1 MKREKHAEWWAT
13 PPKLVGPLVVILMF
27 LVMALG
33 SFFVAGGRFQEAILT
48 CAAGAFL
55 ILVAL
60 LDLVAEL
67 IRYQRLILDG
77 LENQKPRQDQ

>member
-13 PPKLVGPLVVILMF
+13 PPKLIGPLVVILVF
-27 LVMALG
+27 LVVSLCG
-33 SFFVAGGRFQEAILT
+33 FFVAGGKFQEAILT
-48 CAAGAFL
+48 CAAGAVF

-77 LENQKPRQDQ
+77 LENQKRIQD

>member
-13 PPKLVGPLVVILMF
+13 PPKLVGPGVVILVF
-27 LVMALG
+27 LVIPLCG
-33 SFFVAGGRFQEAILT
+33 FFVAGGRFQEAILT
-48 CAAGAFL
+48 CAAGAVF

-67 IRYQRLILDG
+67 IRYQRLILEG
-77 LENQKPRQDQ
+77 LENQKPRQD

>member
-13 PPKLVGPLVVILMF
+13 PPKLVGPLVVILLL
-27 LVMALG
+27 LVMSFCA
-33 SFFVAGGRFQEAILT
+33 FFVASGKFQEAILT
-48 CAAGAFL
+48 CAVGAFFV
-55 ILVAL
+55 LVAL

-77 LENQKPRQDQ
+77 LENGKSPQDQ

>member
-1 MKREKHAEWWAT
+1 MTKQKYAEWWAT
-13 PPKLVGPLVVILMF
+13 PPKQLGPLVVIVTL
-27 LVMALG
+27 LVVSLCG
-33 SFFVAGGRFQEAILT
+33 FFAASGKFQEAILT

-60 LDLVAEL
+60 VDLVAEL

-77 LENQKPRQDQ
+77 LGKQKPRQDQ